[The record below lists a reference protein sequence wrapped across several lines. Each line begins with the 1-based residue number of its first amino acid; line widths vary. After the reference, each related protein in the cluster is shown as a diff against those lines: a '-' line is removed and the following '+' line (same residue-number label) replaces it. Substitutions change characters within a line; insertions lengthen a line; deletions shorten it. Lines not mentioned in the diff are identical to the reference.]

1 MLKHPDV
8 PALQLDL
15 RYLDSGSDAV
25 DSNLDARVAKLPGR
39 DSKNIKSVTAV
50 APSGG

>member
-1 MLKHPDV
+1 MLKQPDV
-8 PALQLDL
+8 PAIQLDL

-25 DSNLDARVAKLPGR
+25 DSNLDANVAKLPGR
-39 DSKNIKSVTAV
+39 DSEHWKSVTAV